1 MTEKYAAGSP
11 QNRARWEAFAIA
23 AGVAALTI
31 LDISKINVGLPAI
44 EHSLGGG
51 ASELQLLV
59 AGYALAFG
67 LALVPSGRLGDIH
80 SRKTMFI
87 IGLSS
92 FTAASLLCALAPTI
106 EVLVIGRILQGVAAG
121 IQMPQVLGLI
131 QQLFQGKERGAAFG
145 LFGAI
150 IGLATA
156 FGPTL
161 GGVFIAVGGEADG
174 WRLLFWMNVPLG
186 IIALGFALKVLP
198 RAQQHERRHT
208 ELDLV
213 GILLLGVAV
222 FCLMLPFVLT
232 TGGPGDDPRRWFS
245 LIGLAVAATLFV
257 VWERRY
263 VSIGKSPV
271 VDFGLFALPS
281 YRNGIIIAT
290 AYFGTVPALFLVTT
304 LYLQL
309 GLGAAAIVAGMV
321 TIPFALASALS
332 SWQGGKL
339 VDRHGRQL
347 VLGGLLLVFGGLVL
361 TIPLALLSPPS
372 LVPWVFAIALAF
384 VGVGGG
390 LVVSLNQT
398 LTLTDVPVVQGGVA
412 GSVAQVGQRVG
423 TAIGVAI
430 GTSTFYATVY
440 REQGSEGQVR
450 AYTDGYVNGVLV
462 VLAVLMLAIVF
473 AALDLRSE
481 KRGPR
486 RPAGS
491 S

>member
-1 MTEKYAAGSP
+1 MTETFPQGSP
-11 QNRARWEAFAIA
+11 QNRARWEAFAVA

-31 LDISKINVGLPAI
+31 LDISKINVGIPAI

-51 ASELQLLV
+51 ATELQLLV
-59 AGYALAFG
+59 AGYALSFG
-67 LALVPSGRLGDIH
+67 LILVPAGRLGDIH

-92 FTAASLLCALAPTI
+92 FITASLLCALAPTI

-131 QQLFQGKERGAAFG
+131 QQLFQGRERGKAFG

-150 IGLATA
+150 IGLSTA

-161 GGVFIAVGGEADG
+161 GGVFIAVGGETDG

-186 IIALGFALKVLP
+186 IIALGVALKVLP
-198 RAQQHERRHT
+198 GAQQHERRHT

-213 GILLLGVAV
+213 GILLLAATV

-232 TGGPGDDPRRWFS
+232 TGGPGDDPRRWFW
-245 LIGLAVAATLFV
+245 LIGLAVAAALFV
-257 VWERRY
+257 IWERRY
-263 VSIGKSPV
+263 ADAGKSPV

-281 YRNGIIIAT
+281 YRNGIIIGT
-290 AYFGTVPALFLVTT
+290 AYFGTAPALFLVTT
-304 LYLQL
+304 LYLQM

-321 TIPFALASALS
+321 TIPFALASALA
-332 SWQGGKL
+332 SWQGGK
-339 VDRHGRQL
+339 VVERWGRQL
-347 VLGGLLLVFGGLVL
+347 VLAGLLLMLAGLIL
-361 TIPLALLSPPS
+361 TIPMAIFTPPG
-372 LVPWVFAIALAF
+372 LVPWVFAGILAL

-398 LTLTDVPVVQGGVA
+398 LTLTDIPVVQGGVA

-440 REQGSEGQVR
+440 REQRAEGQVQ
-450 AYTDGYVNGVLV
+450 AYTDGFVTGVLV
-462 VLAVLMLAIVF
+462 LLAVLSVAIVF
-473 AALDLRSE
+473 AVLDLRSE
-481 KRGPR
+481 RNADR
-486 RPAGS
+486 RPVGG
-491 S
+491 